1 MSDNAGYPDLPRG
14 SRNGR
19 AGFVLV
25 VASVVFLVVAGLLL
39 WKRSGDAVFSDLVL
53 AALAWCF

>member
-1 MSDNAGYPDLPRG
+1 MSSNAGHPDLPRN

-25 VASVVFLVVAGLLL
+25 AASVALLVAAGLLL
-39 WKRSGDAVFSDLVL
+39 WQRNGDAVFADLVL